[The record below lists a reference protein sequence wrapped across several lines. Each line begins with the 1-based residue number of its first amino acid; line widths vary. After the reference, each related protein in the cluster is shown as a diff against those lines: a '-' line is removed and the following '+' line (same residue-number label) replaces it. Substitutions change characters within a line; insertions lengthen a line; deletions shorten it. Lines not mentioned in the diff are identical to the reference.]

1 MQIPWFGREYERTC
15 GDCGHAWR
23 VPVWAVHPN
32 RQALPASAGP
42 GFAGQTDG
50 VVAANAA
57 LAERAAVYR
66 QCAECSSVRYKQRRV
81 KP

>member
-1 MQIPWFGREYERTC
+1 VAG
-15 GDCGHAWR
+15 
-23 VPVWAVHPN
+23 
-32 RQALPASAGP
+32 QALPASAGP

-57 LAERAAVYR
+57 MAERAAVYR